1 MDLDRIDFIILRL
14 LRKNNYTKF
23 FRSMTLQ
30 EIMAVTNTTRP
41 TTYRRMMKLRKKGYV
56 EKGCKAIQAD
66 TFYLYK
72 KGIELVDKKEI

>member
-66 TFYLYK
+66 TFYLSK